1 LQLNTLTDSRLAH
14 NGRMTIS
21 TSTSSLGLGATSGSL
36 SDLYTSATQSLL
48 AKNPAVKLID
58 TKLQRDNARLSSL
71 GRMAL
76 ALDAFR
82 NAAGGL
88 SAAGMDMSASSSTK
102 AVEASLNGATAT
114 AGSHTV
120 EVRQLAQ
127 AQQLASKALAAHD
140 APIGSG
146 AATVIK
152 IDTGSSSKSL
162 RIDGGNNTLDGIAK
176 AMRDAGLSAE
186 VVQDGKGFALRL
198 TGTSGAANGM
208 RISVSGDPALQGLL
222 SYGNG
227 GNSAMTEKAAAQ
239 DAQLVVDGKTVT
251 ASTNKVDNAIA
262 GVSLTLGAVGKSEVQ
277 VARDPSAIA
286 ANVKSLV
293 SAFNTMGSQLAA
305 LRSGDPGSDSALNQ
319 VTVQMNQV
327 LDAADPKALAEIGI
341 TRKSGALVLDEAKL
355 KAAVAADPDKVTAL
369 FANGGKGLAE
379 QLAKRA
385 GQQIATGGTVSNQA
399 HAVKQDADK
408 LSDKKAKIVDTV
420 SRQAAMLAQQY
431 SLAGSGIGGS
441 ALFGNG
447 QVKPMSLFDFLA

>member
-1 LQLNTLTDSRLAH
+1 
-14 NGRMTIS
+14 MTIS
-21 TSTSSLGLGATSGSL
+21 TSTSSPGLGATSGSL

-58 TKLQRDNARLSSL
+58 TQLQRDNARLSSL

-76 ALDAFR
+76 ALDGFR

-88 SAAGMDMSASSSTK
+88 SAAGMDMSASSSSK
-102 AVEASLNGATAT
+102 AVEASLSGATAA

-127 AQQLASKALAAHD
+127 AQQLASKALPASNT
-140 APIGSG
+140 PIGGG

-152 IDTGSSSKSL
+152 IDTGPASKSL
-162 RIDGGNNTLDGIAK
+162 RIDGSNNTLDGIAK
-176 AMRDAGLSAE
+176 AMRDAGLDAE
-186 VVQDGKGFALRL
+186 VVQDGKGFALKL

-286 ANVKSLV
+286 ANVKNLV
-293 SAFNTMGSQLAA
+293 SAFNGMGSQLAA

-319 VTVQMNQV
+319 VTVQINQV
-327 LDAADPKALAEIGI
+327 LDATDPKALAEIGI
-341 TRKSGALVLDEAKL
+341 TRKSGALVLDETRL
-355 KAAVAADPDKVTAL
+355 KAAIAADPDKVTAL

-385 GQQIATGGTVSNQA
+385 GQQIATGGTVANQA
-399 HAVKQDADK
+399 IAVKQDADK

-420 SRQAAMLAQQY
+420 NRQAAMLAQQY

-447 QVKPMSLFDFLA
+447 QVKPMSLFDFMA